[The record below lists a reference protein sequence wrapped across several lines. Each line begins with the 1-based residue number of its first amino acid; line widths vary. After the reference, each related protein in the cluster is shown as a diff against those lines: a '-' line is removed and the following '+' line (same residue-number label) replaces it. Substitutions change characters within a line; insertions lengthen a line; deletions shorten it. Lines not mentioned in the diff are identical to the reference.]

1 MLRREVVARRAGSR
15 VAPPGWARA
24 MRRRPRLVPARERLD
39 DDHAAAA
46 AGTRRTRVKR
56 LLRLVVVGR
65 RRDGQEMA
73 GEREAGLA
81 GGAGEQAV
89 VADVVEALGQDVE
102 QEAADE
108 LVGGERHDLLPLGLA
123 AAIVLVAEGD
133 VLREEFR
140 APAGVRKSPR
150 NEPAG
155 CRWCAMELS
164 ASGRSGERSD
174 GLREGRGLV
183 RASRIVADSA

>member
-24 MRRRPRLVPARERLD
+24 MGRRPRLVPARERLD

-89 VADVVEALGQDVE
+89 VADVVADVVEALGQDVE
-102 QEAADE
+102 QEAA
-108 LVGGERHDLLPLGLA
+108 
-123 AAIVLVAEGD
+123 
-133 VLREEFR
+133 
-140 APAGVRKSPR
+140 
-150 NEPAG
+150 
-155 CRWCAMELS
+155 
-164 ASGRSGERSD
+164 
-174 GLREGRGLV
+174 
-183 RASRIVADSA
+183 